1 MKKLIEVALPLATA
15 RAFLF
20 ASLIDDPAEHVEK
33 FPVPE
38 VRAHRNEKIC
48 RRKSSCGL
56 RPVRGRRNHSLI
68 SSAARAQSLC
78 FRSSIP
84 PTKNIWAHKPER
96 FDEATTRRAFD
107 TETAEELRKLWSAR
121 IQSKPVEEE
130 IFMPKVETLRPW
142 RKLVEPHPDVA
153 CGGLGLSGSRRGKQR
168 VHRAR
173 RIFLADLFDKRFK
186 NPFG

>member
-20 ASLIDDPAEHVEK
+20 VSLIDDPAGHVEK

-38 VRAHRNEKIC
+38 VRAHRNEN
-48 RRKSSCGL
+48 SL
-56 RPVRGRRNHSLI
+56 R
-68 SSAARAQSLC
+68 SSAARAQSLR
-78 FRSSIP
+78 FRSLIP
-84 PTKNIWAHKPER
+84 PIKNIWAHKSER

-121 IQSKPVEEE
+121 IQPKPVEEE

-186 NPFG
+186 NPFD